1 MLENLLD
8 RAVQLLWGRGTIAFT
23 LLCGLYFTAFTHFLP
38 LRKIGLV
45 TQKTLGSLFCKK
57 ESKDSI
63 SPFAAVSTALGG
75 TMGVGNI
82 IGVGAALALGGA
94 GSIFWMWVGALLG
107 MMTKYME
114 VFLAVRWRVRRPGS
128 RSFCGGPMYYCARGI
143 PHPIGKLLAVLFCI
157 FCILSSLSSGSMV
170 QTNAIAQ
177 SMQQSFSVSPSLCA
191 VVLVLVCGWVLHGGC
206 DRAVQTCSASKDSI
220 SPFAAVST
228 ALGGT
233 MGVGNII
240 GVGAAL
246 ALGGAGSI
254 FWMWVGAL
262 LGMMTKYME
271 VFLAVRWRVR
281 RPGSRSFCGGP
292 MYYCARGIPHPIGK
306 LLAVLFCI
314 FCILSSLSSGSMV
327 QTNAIAQSMQQ
338 SFSVSPSL
346 CAVVLVLVCGW
357 VLHGGCDRAVQTCS
371 ALVPW
376 MSALYL
382 FGCGIILF
390 HFRQNIPSAFSQIL
404 TQAFSSGG
412 IAGAAGSG
420 VGFFTCVRVGISRG
434 IFTHE
439 AGLGSASIAHA
450 CSGADSPVEQ
460 GFWGIFE
467 VFCDTILVCTITAL
481 SILASGVPLGAS
493 GAYQAFCSVMGK
505 TGGRLLGISLSLFAF
520 ASVISFCLYGQRCVE
535 YLFGDS
541 RHALFLYRCIF
552 LVGCAAGCFARLP
565 VVFALADLLNACLLL
580 PNLIVLL
587 ILSSQVFS
595 ATREYCLKGATHL
608 CSSVHSNLVPSSK
621 SCCAQRQSS
630 QRSC

>member
-23 LLCGLYFTAFTHFLP
+23 LLCGLYFTVFTHFLP

-57 ESKDSI
+57 ESKDSV

-114 VFLAVRWRVRRPGS
+114 VFLAVRWRVRRPSS

-177 SMQQSFSVSPSLCA
+177 SIQQSFSVSPSLCA

-206 DRAVQTCSASKDSI
+206 DRAVQTCS
-220 SPFAAVST
+220 T
-228 ALGGT
+228 
-233 MGVGNII
+233 
-240 GVGAAL
+240 
-246 ALGGAGSI
+246 
-254 FWMWVGAL
+254 
-262 LGMMTKYME
+262 
-271 VFLAVRWRVR
+271 
-281 RPGSRSFCGGP
+281 
-292 MYYCARGIPHPIGK
+292 
-306 LLAVLFCI
+306 
-314 FCILSSLSSGSMV
+314 
-327 QTNAIAQSMQQ
+327 
-338 SFSVSPSL
+338 
-346 CAVVLVLVCGW
+346 
-357 VLHGGCDRAVQTCS
+357 
-371 ALVPW
+371 LVPW

-382 FGCGIILF
+382 FGCGVILF

-493 GAYQAFCSVMGK
+493 SAYQAFCSVM
-505 TGGRLLGISLSLFAF
+505 
-520 ASVISFCLYGQRCVE
+520 
-535 YLFGDS
+535 
-541 RHALFLYRCIF
+541 
-552 LVGCAAGCFARLP
+552 
-565 VVFALADLLNACLLL
+565 
-580 PNLIVLL
+580 
-587 ILSSQVFS
+587 
-595 ATREYCLKGATHL
+595 
-608 CSSVHSNLVPSSK
+608 
-621 SCCAQRQSS
+621 
-630 QRSC
+630 

>member
-1 MLENLLD
+1 MLEWIISSAVLLAAVIAV
-8 RAVQLLWGRGTIAFT
+8 RYALRGRLRPGVQYAMWAIVLVRLLVPVSFGSGAYSAGTAAAALEQTPAVQAVLTPSMDYDAAYSQVAREYAGRGLDVSELAPRQQQAMDREIRALQRPTAVQVLQWVWLGGMAAMALT
-23 LLCGLYFTAFTHFLP
+23 LTGTNLRLYIR
-38 LRKIGLV
+38 LRRSRRELTREGRMPVYVTEAVDTPCLFGLV
-45 TQKTLGSLFCKK
+45 RPAVYLTPEAAGDDVTRQHSVAHELTHLRHGDHVWSLLRCVCLAVHWY
-57 ESKDSI
+57 D
-63 SPFAAVSTALGG
+63 PLVWWAAVLSRRDAELACDDATIRRLGE
-75 TMGVGNI
+75 VQR
-82 IGVGAALALGGA
+82 AAYGRTL
-94 GSIFWMWVGALLG
+94 VR
-107 MMTKYME
+107 MTC
-114 VFLAVRWRVRRPGS
+114 RRPGNLLVTATTMTDGA
-128 RSFCGGPMYYCARGI
+128 GGIRERI
-143 PHPIGKLLAVLFCI
+143 RCI
-157 FCILSSLSSGSMV
+157 AKRPRTTV
-170 QTNAIAQ
+170 YT
-177 SMQQSFSVSPSLCA
+177 A

-206 DRAVQTCSASKDSI
+206 DRAVQTCS
-220 SPFAAVST
+220 T
-228 ALGGT
+228 
-233 MGVGNII
+233 
-240 GVGAAL
+240 
-246 ALGGAGSI
+246 
-254 FWMWVGAL
+254 
-262 LGMMTKYME
+262 
-271 VFLAVRWRVR
+271 
-281 RPGSRSFCGGP
+281 
-292 MYYCARGIPHPIGK
+292 
-306 LLAVLFCI
+306 
-314 FCILSSLSSGSMV
+314 
-327 QTNAIAQSMQQ
+327 
-338 SFSVSPSL
+338 
-346 CAVVLVLVCGW
+346 
-357 VLHGGCDRAVQTCS
+357 
-371 ALVPW
+371 LVPW

-382 FGCGIILF
+382 FGCGVILF

-493 GAYQAFCSVMGK
+493 SAYQAFCSVMGK

-541 RHALFLYRCIF
+541 RRALPILDGVAEDCKC
-552 LVGCAAGCFARLP
+552 LCVLEP

-587 ILSSQVFS
+587 ILSPQVFS

-608 CSSVHSNLVPSSK
+608 CSSVHSNHVPSSK

>member
-23 LLCGLYFTAFTHFLP
+23 LLCGLYFTVFTHFLP

-57 ESKDSI
+57 ESKDSV

-128 RSFCGGPMYYCARGI
+128 RSFCGGPMYYCARAI

-206 DRAVQTCSASKDSI
+206 DRAVQTCS
-220 SPFAAVST
+220 T
-228 ALGGT
+228 
-233 MGVGNII
+233 
-240 GVGAAL
+240 
-246 ALGGAGSI
+246 
-254 FWMWVGAL
+254 
-262 LGMMTKYME
+262 
-271 VFLAVRWRVR
+271 
-281 RPGSRSFCGGP
+281 
-292 MYYCARGIPHPIGK
+292 
-306 LLAVLFCI
+306 
-314 FCILSSLSSGSMV
+314 
-327 QTNAIAQSMQQ
+327 
-338 SFSVSPSL
+338 
-346 CAVVLVLVCGW
+346 
-357 VLHGGCDRAVQTCS
+357 
-371 ALVPW
+371 LVPW

-382 FGCGIILF
+382 FGCGVILF

-412 IAGAAGSG
+412 IA
-420 VGFFTCVRVGISRG
+420 
-434 IFTHE
+434 
-439 AGLGSASIAHA
+439 
-450 CSGADSPVEQ
+450 GADSPVEQ

-541 RHALFLYRCIF
+541 RHALFLYHCIF

-587 ILSSQVFS
+587 ILSPQVFS

-608 CSSVHSNLVPSSK
+608 CSSVHSNPVPSSK
-621 SCCAQRQSS
+621 SYCAQRQSS

>member
-1 MLENLLD
+1 
-8 RAVQLLWGRGTIAFT
+8 
-23 LLCGLYFTAFTHFLP
+23 
-38 LRKIGLV
+38 
-45 TQKTLGSLFCKK
+45 
-57 ESKDSI
+57 
-63 SPFAAVSTALGG
+63 
-75 TMGVGNI
+75 
-82 IGVGAALALGGA
+82 
-94 GSIFWMWVGALLG
+94 
-107 MMTKYME
+107 
-114 VFLAVRWRVRRPGS
+114 
-128 RSFCGGPMYYCARGI
+128 MYYCARGI

-177 SMQQSFSVSPSLCA
+177 SMQQSFSVSPALCA

-206 DRAVQTCSASKDSI
+206 DRAVQTCS
-220 SPFAAVST
+220 T
-228 ALGGT
+228 
-233 MGVGNII
+233 
-240 GVGAAL
+240 
-246 ALGGAGSI
+246 
-254 FWMWVGAL
+254 
-262 LGMMTKYME
+262 
-271 VFLAVRWRVR
+271 
-281 RPGSRSFCGGP
+281 
-292 MYYCARGIPHPIGK
+292 
-306 LLAVLFCI
+306 
-314 FCILSSLSSGSMV
+314 
-327 QTNAIAQSMQQ
+327 
-338 SFSVSPSL
+338 
-346 CAVVLVLVCGW
+346 
-357 VLHGGCDRAVQTCS
+357 
-371 ALVPW
+371 LVPW

-382 FGCGIILF
+382 FGCGVILF

-404 TQAFSSGG
+404 TQAFSSGS

-541 RHALFLYRCIF
+541 RHALFLYHCIF

-587 ILSSQVFS
+587 ILSPQVFS

-608 CSSVHSNLVPSSK
+608 CSSVHSNPVPSSK
-621 SCCAQRQSS
+621 SYCAQRQSS

>member
-23 LLCGLYFTAFTHFLP
+23 LLCGLYFTVFTHFLP

-57 ESKDSI
+57 ESKDSV

-177 SMQQSFSVSPSLCA
+177 SMQQSFSVSPA
-191 VVLVLVCGWVLHGGC
+191 
-206 DRAVQTCSASKDSI
+206 
-220 SPFAAVST
+220 
-228 ALGGT
+228 
-233 MGVGNII
+233 
-240 GVGAAL
+240 
-246 ALGGAGSI
+246 
-254 FWMWVGAL
+254 
-262 LGMMTKYME
+262 
-271 VFLAVRWRVR
+271 
-281 RPGSRSFCGGP
+281 
-292 MYYCARGIPHPIGK
+292 
-306 LLAVLFCI
+306 
-314 FCILSSLSSGSMV
+314 
-327 QTNAIAQSMQQ
+327 
-338 SFSVSPSL
+338 L

-382 FGCGIILF
+382 FGCGVTLF

-493 GAYQAFCSVMGK
+493 AAYQAFCSVMGK

-541 RHALFLYRCIF
+541 RRALFLYRCIF
-552 LVGCAAGCFARLP
+552 LVGCAAGGPAKCLP
-565 VVFALADLLNACLLL
+565 AAAESDGSADFVPTGLFCHQRILFERSLSPMFVCSFKPRSLFKKLLCAAAILAA
-580 PNLIVLL
+580 VLL
-587 ILSSQVFS
+587 IALILHPFQSTAPVQPAAQHDTCVPNGLAQVRFLQSYGWEVNEQPCEMVQVVIPETFGDVYENYNEIQKQQGFDLSRFRGKQVSRCSYEVLNYPGQKEYIRANLLIYNQEVIGGDICSIYAENGFMHGFS
-595 ATREYCLKGATHL
+595 LPEQEL
-608 CSSVHSNLVPSSK
+608 
-621 SCCAQRQSS
+621 
-630 QRSC
+630 

>member
-23 LLCGLYFTAFTHFLP
+23 LLCGLYFTVFTHFLP
-38 LRKIGLV
+38 LRNIGLV

-57 ESKDSI
+57 ESKDSV

-177 SMQQSFSVSPSLCA
+177 SMQQSFSVSPA
-191 VVLVLVCGWVLHGGC
+191 
-206 DRAVQTCSASKDSI
+206 
-220 SPFAAVST
+220 
-228 ALGGT
+228 
-233 MGVGNII
+233 
-240 GVGAAL
+240 
-246 ALGGAGSI
+246 
-254 FWMWVGAL
+254 
-262 LGMMTKYME
+262 
-271 VFLAVRWRVR
+271 
-281 RPGSRSFCGGP
+281 
-292 MYYCARGIPHPIGK
+292 
-306 LLAVLFCI
+306 
-314 FCILSSLSSGSMV
+314 
-327 QTNAIAQSMQQ
+327 
-338 SFSVSPSL
+338 L

-382 FGCGIILF
+382 FGCGVTLFHFRQNIPSAFSQILTQAF
-390 HFRQNIPSAFSQIL
+390 SSGGIAGAAGSGVGFFTCVRVGISRGIFTHFRQNIPSAFSQIL

-520 ASVISFCLYGQRCVE
+520 ASVISFCL
-535 YLFGDS
+535 
-541 RHALFLYRCIF
+541 
-552 LVGCAAGCFARLP
+552 
-565 VVFALADLLNACLLL
+565 
-580 PNLIVLL
+580 
-587 ILSSQVFS
+587 
-595 ATREYCLKGATHL
+595 
-608 CSSVHSNLVPSSK
+608 
-621 SCCAQRQSS
+621 
-630 QRSC
+630 

>member
-8 RAVQLLWGRGTIAFT
+8 RTVQLLWGRGTIAFT
-23 LLCGLYFTAFTHFLP
+23 LLCGLYFTVFTHFLP

-57 ESKDSI
+57 ESKDS
-63 SPFAAVSTALGG
+63 V
-75 TMGVGNI
+75 
-82 IGVGAALALGGA
+82 
-94 GSIFWMWVGALLG
+94 
-107 MMTKYME
+107 
-114 VFLAVRWRVRRPGS
+114 
-128 RSFCGGPMYYCARGI
+128 
-143 PHPIGKLLAVLFCI
+143 
-157 FCILSSLSSGSMV
+157 
-170 QTNAIAQ
+170 
-177 SMQQSFSVSPSLCA
+177 
-191 VVLVLVCGWVLHGGC
+191 
-206 DRAVQTCSASKDSI
+206 

-420 VGFFTCVRVGISRG
+420 VG
-434 IFTHE
+434 
-439 AGLGSASIAHA
+439 SASPAA
-450 CSGADSPVEQ
+450 SSPMRRDWAAPPSLTPAAVRT
-460 GFWGIFE
+460 
-467 VFCDTILVCTITAL
+467 VR
-481 SILASGVPLGAS
+481 SNRASGEFL
-493 GAYQAFCSVMGK
+493 
-505 TGGRLLGISLSLFAF
+505 
-520 ASVISFCLYGQRCVE
+520 RC
-535 YLFGDS
+535 
-541 RHALFLYRCIF
+541 
-552 LVGCAAGCFARLP
+552 
-565 VVFALADLLNACLLL
+565 
-580 PNLIVLL
+580 
-587 ILSSQVFS
+587 S
-595 ATREYCLKGATHL
+595 ATPSWSAPSQHFRFWQAV
-608 CSSVHSNLVPSSK
+608 SRWVPPVPIRHF
-621 SCCAQRQSS
+621 AA
-630 QRSC
+630 

>member
-23 LLCGLYFTAFTHFLP
+23 LLCGLYFTVFTHFLP

-57 ESKDSI
+57 ESKDS
-63 SPFAAVSTALGG
+63 V
-75 TMGVGNI
+75 
-82 IGVGAALALGGA
+82 
-94 GSIFWMWVGALLG
+94 
-107 MMTKYME
+107 
-114 VFLAVRWRVRRPGS
+114 
-128 RSFCGGPMYYCARGI
+128 
-143 PHPIGKLLAVLFCI
+143 
-157 FCILSSLSSGSMV
+157 
-170 QTNAIAQ
+170 
-177 SMQQSFSVSPSLCA
+177 
-191 VVLVLVCGWVLHGGC
+191 
-206 DRAVQTCSASKDSI
+206 

-587 ILSSQVFS
+587 ILSPQVFFYHQRILS
-595 ATREYCLKGATHL
+595 ERSHPSMFVCSFKPRSLFKKLLCAAAILAAVLLIALTLHPFESPAPVQPTAQHDTCVPNGLAQVRFLQSYGWEVSEQPCEMVQVVIPETFGDVYENYNEIQKQQGFDLSRFRGKQVSRCSYEVLNYPGQKEYIRANLLIYNHEVIGGDI
-608 CSSVHSNLVPSSK
+608 CSIYAENGFMHGFSLPE
-621 SCCAQRQSS
+621 QEL
-630 QRSC
+630 

>member
-23 LLCGLYFTAFTHFLP
+23 LLCGLYFTVFTHFLP

-57 ESKDSI
+57 ESKDS
-63 SPFAAVSTALGG
+63 V
-75 TMGVGNI
+75 
-82 IGVGAALALGGA
+82 
-94 GSIFWMWVGALLG
+94 
-107 MMTKYME
+107 
-114 VFLAVRWRVRRPGS
+114 
-128 RSFCGGPMYYCARGI
+128 
-143 PHPIGKLLAVLFCI
+143 
-157 FCILSSLSSGSMV
+157 
-170 QTNAIAQ
+170 
-177 SMQQSFSVSPSLCA
+177 
-191 VVLVLVCGWVLHGGC
+191 
-206 DRAVQTCSASKDSI
+206 

-541 RHALFLYRCIF
+541 RRALFLYRCIF

-580 PNLIVLL
+580 IALTLHPFESSAPVQPAAQHDTCVPNGLAQVRFLQSYGWEVNEQPCEMVQVVIPETFGDVYENYNEIQKQQGLDLSRFRGKQVSRCSYEVLNYPGQKEYIRANLL
-587 ILSSQVFS
+587 IYNQEVIGGDICSIYAENGFMHGFS
-595 ATREYCLKGATHL
+595 LPEQEL
-608 CSSVHSNLVPSSK
+608 
-621 SCCAQRQSS
+621 
-630 QRSC
+630 

>member
-23 LLCGLYFTAFTHFLP
+23 LLCGLYFTVFTHFLP

-57 ESKDSI
+57 ESKDS
-63 SPFAAVSTALGG
+63 V
-75 TMGVGNI
+75 
-82 IGVGAALALGGA
+82 
-94 GSIFWMWVGALLG
+94 
-107 MMTKYME
+107 
-114 VFLAVRWRVRRPGS
+114 
-128 RSFCGGPMYYCARGI
+128 
-143 PHPIGKLLAVLFCI
+143 
-157 FCILSSLSSGSMV
+157 
-170 QTNAIAQ
+170 
-177 SMQQSFSVSPSLCA
+177 
-191 VVLVLVCGWVLHGGC
+191 
-206 DRAVQTCSASKDSI
+206 

-565 VVFALADLLNACLLL
+565 VVFVLAGPAECLPAAAESDRSADFVPTGFFCHQRILSERSHPSMFVCSFKPRSLFKKLLCAAAILAA
-580 PNLIVLL
+580 VLL
-587 ILSSQVFS
+587 IALTLHPFESPAPVQPAAQHDTCVPNGLAQVRFLQSYGWEVNEQPCEMVQVVIPETFGDVYENYNEIQKQQGFDLSRFRGKQVSRCSYEVLNYPGQKEYIRANLLIYNHEVIGGDICFDLCGERLYARLLS
-595 ATREYCLKGATHL
+595 AGAGAVSFRLLLTQK
-608 CSSVHSNLVPSSK
+608 NNPMP
-621 SCCAQRQSS
+621 
-630 QRSC
+630 

>member
-23 LLCGLYFTAFTHFLP
+23 LLCGLYFTVFTHFLP

-57 ESKDSI
+57 ESKDSV

-206 DRAVQTCSASKDSI
+206 DRAVQTCS
-220 SPFAAVST
+220 T
-228 ALGGT
+228 
-233 MGVGNII
+233 
-240 GVGAAL
+240 
-246 ALGGAGSI
+246 
-254 FWMWVGAL
+254 
-262 LGMMTKYME
+262 
-271 VFLAVRWRVR
+271 
-281 RPGSRSFCGGP
+281 
-292 MYYCARGIPHPIGK
+292 
-306 LLAVLFCI
+306 
-314 FCILSSLSSGSMV
+314 
-327 QTNAIAQSMQQ
+327 
-338 SFSVSPSL
+338 
-346 CAVVLVLVCGW
+346 
-357 VLHGGCDRAVQTCS
+357 
-371 ALVPW
+371 LVPW

-382 FGCGIILF
+382 FGCGGILF

-541 RHALFLYRCIF
+541 RHALFLYHCIF

-587 ILSSQVFS
+587 ILSPQVFS

-608 CSSVHSNLVPSSK
+608 CSSVHSNPVPSSK
-621 SCCAQRQSS
+621 SCCVQRQSS
-630 QRSC
+630 RRSC

>member
-8 RAVQLLWGRGTIAFT
+8 RAVQLLWGRGTITFT
-23 LLCGLYFTAFTHFLP
+23 LLCGLYFTVFTHFLP

-57 ESKDSI
+57 ESKDS
-63 SPFAAVSTALGG
+63 V
-75 TMGVGNI
+75 
-82 IGVGAALALGGA
+82 
-94 GSIFWMWVGALLG
+94 
-107 MMTKYME
+107 
-114 VFLAVRWRVRRPGS
+114 
-128 RSFCGGPMYYCARGI
+128 
-143 PHPIGKLLAVLFCI
+143 
-157 FCILSSLSSGSMV
+157 
-170 QTNAIAQ
+170 
-177 SMQQSFSVSPSLCA
+177 
-191 VVLVLVCGWVLHGGC
+191 
-206 DRAVQTCSASKDSI
+206 

-541 RHALFLYRCIF
+541 RRALFLYRCIF

-587 ILSSQVFS
+587 ILSPQVFS

-621 SCCAQRQSS
+621 SYCAQRQSS